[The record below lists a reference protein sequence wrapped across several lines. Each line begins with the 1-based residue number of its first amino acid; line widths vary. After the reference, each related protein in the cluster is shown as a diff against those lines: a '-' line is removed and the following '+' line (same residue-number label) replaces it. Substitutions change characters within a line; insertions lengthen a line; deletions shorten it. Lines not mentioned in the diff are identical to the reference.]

1 MTSSPQGEGS
11 GGMGKEE
18 GSGEE
23 RKEGNDQP
31 HDFISCLLAPCLLS
45 PLQRSEGLLKM
56 QQEGFRLDSK

>member
-1 MTSSPQGEGS
+1 MH
-11 GGMGKEE
+11 KEE

-31 HDFISCLLAPCLLS
+31 HDFISCPLAPCLLS

>member
-11 GGMGKEE
+11 GGVGKEE

-31 HDFISCLLAPCLLS
+31 HISFPACWHPACSLLCRDPKVFLNCSRKDL
-45 PLQRSEGLLKM
+45 G
-56 QQEGFRLDSK
+56 